1 MTVFIIEYRKIGYK
15 LSDGLRPDPKWGKRR
30 FTVESKDVG
39 TEDLEVMLL
48 ASNAPENTP
57 DGYAL
62 FSVRDRNAGTEIK
75 P

>member
-39 TEDLEVMLL
+39 TEDINVMLA
-48 ASNAPENTP
+48 ASGAPENTP
-57 DGYAL
+57 EGYKL
-62 FSVRDRNAGTEIK
+62 FSVRDRDAGTELR

>member
-30 FTVESKDVG
+30 FTVESTDVG
-39 TEDLEVMLL
+39 TEDLNMMLA
-48 ASNAPENTP
+48 ASGAPENTP
-57 DGYAL
+57 EGYEL
-62 FSVRDRNAGTEIK
+62 FSVRDRDAGTELR